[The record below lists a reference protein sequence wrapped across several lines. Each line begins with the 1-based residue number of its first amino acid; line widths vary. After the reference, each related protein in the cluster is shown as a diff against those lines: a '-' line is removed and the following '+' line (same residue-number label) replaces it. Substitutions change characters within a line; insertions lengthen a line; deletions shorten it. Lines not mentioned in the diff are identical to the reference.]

1 MKEWLISGDILAY
14 VFVGG
19 VVYYQHTC
27 RKKTKLVLKKY
38 EETLNEAVKEN
49 KNTLF
54 IKEKYAILN
63 KEEKE
68 IFKQVENKLKQS
80 NEAIYEFYRELTRH
94 TSPENLRNFV
104 SNIQF
109 ATLDINDSKKKKK
122 CVFQS
127 FYDQTKNK
135 ITIYTQL
142 PETLT
147 HDLLHLSSNNQSAKT
162 NGFHA
167 YGTFKEDSYEIGNGL
182 DEGYTEILNQRY
194 FQQVAINSPKLVR
207 LSSLIEKFYQNPKD
221 METDYFNACLE
232 NLILELTKSM
242 DIKDAIN
249 IVLKI
254 DYVAIH
260 PNDHIFYHKVIN
272 KLIELYR
279 QSHKRQE
286 TKEFV
291 EEAKKTNCQAKITLI
306 PKFDKSL
313 L

>member
-49 KNTLF
+49 QNTLF
-54 IKEKYAILN
+54 VKEKYAVLN
-63 KEEKE
+63 KEEQE
-68 IFKQVENKLKQS
+68 IFKRVENKLKQS

-127 FYDQTKNK
+127 FYDQKKNK

-147 HDLLHLSSNNQSAKT
+147 HDLLHLSSNNQHAKT
-162 NGFHA
+162 NGFHT
-167 YGTFKEDSYEIGNGL
+167 YGTFKKDSYEIGNGL

-207 LSSLIEKFYQNPKD
+207 LSSLIEKFYQNPKY

-260 PNDHIFYHKVIN
+260 PNDHIFYHKLIN

-286 TKEFV
+286 TKEFAK
-291 EEAKKTNCQAKITLI
+291 EAKKQIVKQ
-306 PKFDKSL
+306 K
-313 L
+313 

>member
-94 TSPENLRNFV
+94 TSPENLRNFI

-109 ATLDINDSKKKKK
+109 ATLDINDSKKK

-142 PETLT
+142 PKTLT

-291 EEAKKTNCQAKITLI
+291 EEAKNKLSSKNNFNA
-306 PKFDKSL
+306 
-313 L
+313 

>member
-94 TSPENLRNFV
+94 TSPENLRNFI

-109 ATLDINDSKKKKK
+109 ATLDINDRKKKKK

-260 PNDHIFYHKVIN
+260 PNDHIFYHKLIN

-286 TKEFV
+286 TKEFAK
-291 EEAKKTNCQAKITLI
+291 EAKKQIVKQ
-306 PKFDKSL
+306 K
-313 L
+313 

>member
-109 ATLDINDSKKKKK
+109 ATLDINDSEKK

-147 HDLLHLSSNNQSAKT
+147 NYILHLS
-162 NGFHA
+162 
-167 YGTFKEDSYEIGNGL
+167 
-182 DEGYTEILNQRY
+182 
-194 FQQVAINSPKLVR
+194 
-207 LSSLIEKFYQNPKD
+207 
-221 METDYFNACLE
+221 
-232 NLILELTKSM
+232 
-242 DIKDAIN
+242 
-249 IVLKI
+249 
-254 DYVAIH
+254 
-260 PNDHIFYHKVIN
+260 
-272 KLIELYR
+272 
-279 QSHKRQE
+279 
-286 TKEFV
+286 
-291 EEAKKTNCQAKITLI
+291 
-306 PKFDKSL
+306 
-313 L
+313 

>member
-1 MKEWLISGDILAY
+1 MAY
-14 VFVGG
+14 IWWHFSLCICWRSSLLSAHL
-19 VVYYQHTC
+19 Q
-27 RKKTKLVLKKY
+27 KKTKLVLKKY

-109 ATLDINDSKKKKK
+109 ATLDINDSKKK

-147 HDLLHLSSNNQSAKT
+147 HDLLHLSSNNQSVKT

-286 TKEFV
+286 TKEFI
-291 EEAKKTNCQAKITLI
+291 EEAKKQIVKQ
-306 PKFDKSL
+306 K
-313 L
+313 

>member
-19 VVYYQHTC
+19 VVYYQHAC

-135 ITIYTQL
+135 IT
-142 PETLT
+142 
-147 HDLLHLSSNNQSAKT
+147 S
-162 NGFHA
+162 
-167 YGTFKEDSYEIGNGL
+167 
-182 DEGYTEILNQRY
+182 
-194 FQQVAINSPKLVR
+194 
-207 LSSLIEKFYQNPKD
+207 
-221 METDYFNACLE
+221 
-232 NLILELTKSM
+232 
-242 DIKDAIN
+242 
-249 IVLKI
+249 
-254 DYVAIH
+254 
-260 PNDHIFYHKVIN
+260 
-272 KLIELYR
+272 
-279 QSHKRQE
+279 
-286 TKEFV
+286 
-291 EEAKKTNCQAKITLI
+291 
-306 PKFDKSL
+306 
-313 L
+313 

>member
-49 KNTLF
+49 QNTLF
-54 IKEKYAILN
+54 VKEKYAVLN

-68 IFKQVENKLKQS
+68 IFKRVENKLKQS

-147 HDLLHLSSNNQSAKT
+147 HDLLHLSSNNQTAKT

-260 PNDHIFYHKVIN
+260 PNDHIFYHKLIN

-286 TKEFV
+286 TKEFA
-291 EEAKKTNCQAKITLI
+291 EEAKKQIVKQ
-306 PKFDKSL
+306 K
-313 L
+313 

>member
-1 MKEWLISGDILAY
+1 MKEWLISVDILAY

-260 PNDHIFYHKVIN
+260 PNDHIFYHKLIN

-286 TKEFV
+286 TKEFAK
-291 EEAKKTNCQAKITLI
+291 EAKKQIVKQ
-306 PKFDKSL
+306 K
-313 L
+313 

>member
-109 ATLDINDSKKKKK
+109 ATLDINDSKKK

-291 EEAKKTNCQAKITLI
+291 EEAKNKLSSKNNFNT
-306 PKFDKSL
+306 
-313 L
+313 

>member
-109 ATLDINDSKKKKK
+109 ATLDINDSKKK

-147 HDLLHLSSNNQSAKT
+147 HDLLHLSSNNQTAKT

-291 EEAKKTNCQAKITLI
+291 EEAKKQIVKQ
-306 PKFDKSL
+306 K
-313 L
+313 

>member
-109 ATLDINDSKKKKK
+109 ATLDINDSKKK

-142 PETLT
+142 PKTLT

-291 EEAKKTNCQAKITLI
+291 KEAKKQIVKQ
-306 PKFDKSL
+306 K
-313 L
+313 

>member
-109 ATLDINDSKKKKK
+109 ATLDINDSKKK

-260 PNDHIFYHKVIN
+260 PNDHIFYHKLIN

-286 TKEFV
+286 TKKFV
-291 EEAKKTNCQAKITLI
+291 KEAKKQIVKQ
-306 PKFDKSL
+306 K
-313 L
+313 

>member
-109 ATLDINDSKKKKK
+109 ATLDINDSKKK

-291 EEAKKTNCQAKITLI
+291 EEAKKQIVKQ
-306 PKFDKSL
+306 K
-313 L
+313 

>member
-109 ATLDINDSKKKKK
+109 ATLDINDSKKK

-291 EEAKKTNCQAKITLI
+291 KEAKKQIVKQ
-306 PKFDKSL
+306 K
-313 L
+313 

>member
-109 ATLDINDSKKKKK
+109 ATLDINDRKKKKK

-260 PNDHIFYHKVIN
+260 PNDHIFYHKLIN

-286 TKEFV
+286 TKEFAK
-291 EEAKKTNCQAKITLI
+291 EAKKQIVKQ
-306 PKFDKSL
+306 K
-313 L
+313 